1 MGISFTS
8 NWLEGMLV
16 VVSCERRFVARSDYL
31 LSERF
36 CRTLGNLAYQLGDF
50 GIQFAVF
57 GVDVWFKTWLQVN
70 GPKQQQV
77 AV

>member
-1 MGISFTS
+1 MGFFSCLLVIGISFTS

-16 VVSCERRFVARSDYL
+16 VVSCERRFVAESNWF

-36 CRTLGNLAYQLGDF
+36 CRALRNLAYQLGDF

-57 GVDVWFKTWLQVN
+57 GVDVLFKTC
-70 GPKQQQV
+70 GSR
-77 AV
+77 

>member
-16 VVSCERRFVARSDYL
+16 VVSCERRFVAESNWF
-31 LSERF
+31 LSKRF
-36 CRTLGNLAYQLGDF
+36 CRALRNLACQSGDF

-57 GVDVWFKTWLQVN
+57 AVTFCLRR
-70 GPKQQQV
+70 V
-77 AV
+77 APAK